1 MNGKL
6 IVCLSF
12 LLVALVF
19 AGQPRNG
26 FAQDDLT
33 GYETARKE
41 GWKAFNRQ
49 NWHKFD
55 FTKRKITRAQLERLD
70 NAAAFSHLELLRGVV
85 FGKRGRVFKERSIQD
100 YLEAQAWYKPNPK
113 FTNALLT
120 KMERDN
126 LDLIRLA
133 EAERHESIEP
143 GDMRI
148 WQTRLITDEKLR
160 SYSPAELSILIAEIE
175 AIHGKTFPEE
185 EWLQKYFDERYWYK
199 RNPNYAPA
207 VLTEI
212 ERKNLEMLFAQKG
225 EGRRT
230 AISIGDMENFQN
242 VLLTED
248 KLKNLT
254 LMELRM
260 IRNEFWARRGKKFDT
275 PGIRQY
281 FDWRDWYKPAKN
293 QKTVKLNK
301 IEEQNV
307 KLIEAYEAKM
317 RERLSSELLTEDALS
332 GLFTEDLRIL
342 RNEIYARR
350 GRVFKDKELQKYF
363 ESTEWYQPNPDFRDD
378 MLGEIEFKNL
388 AAIKTAE
395 ETAISKFTEE
405 EG

>member
-1 MNGKL
+1 MKRKL
-6 IVCLSF
+6 VICLVF
-12 LLVALVF
+12 VLTLVF
-19 AGQPRNG
+19 AQNV
-26 FAQDDLT
+26 FAQTDDF
-33 GYETARKE
+33 EEARNE
-41 GWKAFNRQ
+41 GWKAFNKQ

-55 FTKRKITRAQLERLD
+55 FTKRKITKAQLEKLTSS
-70 NAAAFSHLELLRGVV
+70 AAFNHLEILRGVV

-100 YLEAQAWYKPNPK
+100 YLEKQAWYKPNPK

-126 LDLIRLA
+126 LDIIRLA
-133 EAERHESIEP
+133 EAETHESIQP

-148 WQTRLITDEKLR
+148 WQAKLITDEKLGI
-160 SYSPAELSILIAEIE
+160 YSPAELTILIAEVE
-175 AIHGKTFPEE
+175 AIHGKIFPEE

-207 VLTEI
+207 LLTET
-212 ERKNLEMLFAQKG
+212 ERKNLETLFAQKG
-225 EGRRT
+225 NGRNT
-230 AISIGDMENFQN
+230 AIAIGDMENFQN

-248 KLKNLT
+248 KLKGLS

-260 IRNEFWARRGKKFDT
+260 IRNEFWARRGRKFDT

-301 IEEQNV
+301 TEEQNV
-307 KLIEAYEAKM
+307 RIIEAYEAKV
-317 RERLSSELLTEDALS
+317 RERLSTEVLTADAL
-332 GLFTEDLRIL
+332 GELFAEDLRIL

-350 GRVFKDKELQKYF
+350 GRVFKDRELQKYF
-363 ESTEWYQPNPDFRDD
+363 ESTEWYKPNPDFKDD

-388 AAIKTAE
+388 AAIRSAE
-395 ETAISKFTEE
+395 ETAASKFDEE

>member
-1 MNGKL
+1 MNRKL

-12 LLVALVF
+12 LLALVF
-19 AGQPRNG
+19 AQNA
-26 FAQDDLT
+26 FAQDDEFEAT
-33 GYETARKE
+33 RRE
-41 GWKAFNRQ
+41 GWKEFNKQ
-49 NWHKFD
+49 KWDKFD
-55 FTKRKITRAQLERLD
+55 FTKRKITKAQLEKLD
-70 NAAAFSHLELLRGVV
+70 TSAAFSQVELLRGVV

-100 YLEAQAWYKPNPK
+100 YLEKQAWYKPNPK

-120 KMERDN
+120 RMERDN

-133 EAERHESIEP
+133 EAEKHESIEP

-148 WQTRLITDEKLR
+148 WQTKLITDEKLR
-160 SYSPAELSILIAEIE
+160 VYSPAELSILIAEIE

-185 EWLQKYFDERYWYK
+185 AWLQKYFDERYWYK

-207 VLTEI
+207 VLSEI
-212 ERKNLEMLFAQKG
+212 ERKNLETFFAQKSDS
-225 EGRRT
+225 RNT
-230 AISIGDMENFQN
+230 AIAIGDMENFQD

-248 KLKNLT
+248 KLKGLS

-307 KLIEAYEAKM
+307 KMIEAYEAKL
-317 RERLSSELLTEDALS
+317 REKLSTEVLTEDTLG

-363 ESTEWYQPNPDFRDD
+363 EGTGWYKPNPDFKDE
-378 MLGEIEFKNL
+378 MLGEIEYKNL
-388 AAIKTAE
+388 AAIRSAE
-395 ETAISKFTEE
+395 ETAISKFAEE

>member
-1 MNGKL
+1 MKRKL
-6 IVCLSF
+6 IIYLVF
-12 LLVALVF
+12 LITLVF
-19 AGQPRNG
+19 AQNAL
-26 FAQDDLT
+26 AQLDDF
-33 GYETARKE
+33 EAVRKD
-41 GWKAFNRQ
+41 GWNAFNKQ
-49 NWHKFD
+49 NWDKFD
-55 FTKRKITRAQLERLD
+55 FTKKRITPAQLEKLD
-70 NAAAFSHLELLRGVV
+70 NSAAFNQIELLRGVV

-100 YLEAQAWYKPNPK
+100 YLEKQAWYKPNSK

-126 LDLIRLA
+126 LDLIRLE
-133 EAERHESIEP
+133 EAKRHESIEP

-148 WQTRLITDEKLR
+148 WQKKLIEDVNLR

-199 RNPNYAPA
+199 RSANYAPT

-212 ERKNLEMLFAQKG
+212 ERKNLEKLFAQKS
-225 EGRRT
+225 EGRNT
-230 AISIGDMENFQN
+230 AISIGDMDNFQN
-242 VLLTED
+242 VLLSED
-248 KLKNLT
+248 KLKGLS

-281 FDWRDWYKPAKN
+281 FEWRDWYKPAKN

-301 IEEQNV
+301 IEEQNIDTI
-307 KLIEAYEAKM
+307 KAYEAKL
-317 RERLSSELLTEDALS
+317 REKLSTEVLTEDAL
-332 GLFTEDLRIL
+332 GALFTEDLRIL

-363 ESTEWYQPNPDFRDD
+363 EGTGWYKPNPEFKDE
-378 MLGEIEFKNL
+378 MLSEIEFKNL
-388 AAIKTAE
+388 AAIRSAE
-395 ETAISKFTEE
+395 ESAISKFTEE

>member
-1 MNGKL
+1 MNRKL

-12 LLVALVF
+12 LIALVF
-19 AGQPRNG
+19 AQNA
-26 FAQDDLT
+26 FAQEDGDLT
-33 GYETARKE
+33 GFKTARNE
-41 GWKAFNRQ
+41 GWKEFNKQ
-49 NWHKFD
+49 NWDKFD
-55 FTKRKITRAQLERLD
+55 FTKKRITPAQLEKLD
-70 NAAAFSHLELLRGVV
+70 NSAAFNHVELLRGVV

-100 YLEAQAWYKPNPK
+100 YLEAQSWYKPNPK

-126 LDLIRLA
+126 LDIIRLE
-133 EAERHESIEP
+133 EARRHESIEP

-148 WQTRLITDEKLR
+148 WQTKLIEDVNLR
-160 SYSPAELSILIAEIE
+160 YYSPAELSILIAEIE

-199 RNPNYAPA
+199 RNPNYAPT

-212 ERKNLEMLFAQKG
+212 ERKNLERLFAQKS
-225 EGRRT
+225 EGRNT

-248 KLKNLT
+248 KLKGLS

-260 IRNEFWARRGKKFDT
+260 IRNEFWARRGKKFDL

-281 FDWRDWYKPAKN
+281 FAWRDWYKPVKN
-293 QKTVKLNK
+293 QKTVKLNA

-307 KLIEAYEAKM
+307 KLILAYEAKM
-317 RERLSSELLTEDALS
+317 REKLSTEALTEEVLS

-342 RNEIYARR
+342 RNEIYARH

-363 ESTEWYQPNPDFRDD
+363 ESTNWYKPNPDFKDD
-378 MLGEIEFKNL
+378 MLSEVEFKNL
-388 AAIKTAE
+388 SAIKTAE

>member
-1 MNGKL
+1 MNRKL

-12 LLVALVF
+12 LLIALVF
-19 AGQPRNG
+19 AQNNA

-41 GWKAFNRQ
+41 GWKEFNKQ

-55 FTKRKITRAQLERLD
+55 FTKRKITRARLKKLD
-70 NAAAFSHLELLRGVV
+70 VAAAFSQLELLRGVV

-100 YLEAQAWYKPNPK
+100 YLEAQSWYKPSPK

-120 KMERDN
+120 RMERDN
-126 LDLIRLA
+126 LDLIRLE
-133 EAERHESIEP
+133 EAERHESVEP

-148 WQTRLITDEKLR
+148 WQAKLITDEKLR
-160 SYSPAELSILIAEIE
+160 VYSPAELSILIAEIE

-199 RNPNYAPA
+199 RNPNYAPTA
-207 VLTEI
+207 LSET
-212 ERKNLEMLFAQKG
+212 ERKNLETLFAQKG
-225 EGRRT
+225 NNRNT
-230 AISIGDMENFQN
+230 AIAIGDMDNFQN

-248 KLKNLT
+248 KLKGLT

-260 IRNEFWARRGKKFDT
+260 IRNEFWARRGKKFAEA
-275 PGIRQY
+275 GIRQY
-281 FDWRDWYKPAKN
+281 FDWRDWYRPAKN
-293 QKTVKLNK
+293 QKTVKLNAV
-301 IEEQNV
+301 EQQNV
-307 KLIEAYEAKM
+307 SLIEAYEAKL
-317 RERLSSELLTEDALS
+317 REKLSTEILTEETLS

-350 GRVFKDKELQKYF
+350 GRVFKDRELQKYF
-363 ESTEWYQPNPDFRDD
+363 ESTEWYKPNPDFKDD
-378 MLGEIEFKNL
+378 MLGEIEYKNL
-388 AAIKTAE
+388 AAIRSAE
-395 ETAISKFTEE
+395 ETAISKFTVE

>member
-1 MNGKL
+1 MTKERNMNRKL

-12 LLVALVF
+12 LLALVF
-19 AGQPRNG
+19 AQNA
-26 FAQDDLT
+26 FAQPDDF
-33 GYETARKE
+33 EAVRKD
-41 GWKAFNRQ
+41 GWNQFNKQ
-49 NWHKFD
+49 KWDKFD
-55 FTKRKITRAQLERLD
+55 FTKRKITKAQLAKLD
-70 NAAAFSHLELLRGVV
+70 VSAAFNQVELLRGVV
-85 FGKRGRVFKERSIQD
+85 FGKRGRVFKERSIQN
-100 YLEAQAWYKPNPK
+100 YLEKQAWYKPNPK

-143 GDMRI
+143 GDLRI
-148 WQTRLITDEKLR
+148 WQAKLITDENLR
-160 SYSPAELSILIAEIE
+160 FYSPAELSILIAEVE

-185 EWLQKYFDERYWYK
+185 AWLQKYFDERYWYK
-199 RNPNYAPA
+199 RNPNYASS
-207 VLTEI
+207 VLTET
-212 ERKNLEMLFAQKG
+212 ERKNLERLFAQKAS
-225 EGRRT
+225 GRNT
-230 AISIGDMENFQN
+230 AIAIGDMDNFQN

-248 KLKNLT
+248 KLKGLS

-293 QKTVKLNK
+293 QKTVKLNAV
-301 IEEQNV
+301 EEQNI
-307 KLIEAYEAKM
+307 KIIEAYEAKM
-317 RERLSSELLTEDALS
+317 REKLSTEALTEDAL
-332 GLFTEDLRIL
+332 GELFAEDLRIL

-363 ESTEWYQPNPDFRDD
+363 ESTDWYKPNPEFKDE
-378 MLGEIEFKNL
+378 MLSEIEFKNL
-388 AAIKTAE
+388 SAIRSAE
-395 ETAISKFTEE
+395 ESASSKFAEE